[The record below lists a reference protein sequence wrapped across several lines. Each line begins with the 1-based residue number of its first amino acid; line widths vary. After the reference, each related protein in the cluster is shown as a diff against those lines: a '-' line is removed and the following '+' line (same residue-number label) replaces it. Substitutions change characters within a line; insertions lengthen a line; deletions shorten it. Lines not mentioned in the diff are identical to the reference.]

1 MTGTGWVPLRS
12 DLDKILGIQ
21 NTTCSETD
29 GDVRHRAVLP
39 ATGSAPALPARSG
52 HPFPGRP
59 VRPWG
64 APISVARLKIF
75 DFCKPILHND
85 LWRNC
90 SEPGVFF

>member
-39 ATGSAPALPARSG
+39 ASGSAPALPPGPAIRSQADQSA
-52 HPFPGRP
+52 P
-59 VRPWG
+59 G
-64 APISVARLKIF
+64 APHFCRLVKIF
-75 DFCKPILHND
+75 EVCKPQFHND